1 MLKPFKQFGIIILIL
16 GFIGS
21 ASLNVGILSI
31 ASVGYAAA
39 KVFEKVTGVPTNI
52 SELKKEKD
60 LLAEK
65 NNKLTAQKN
74 KSDKQLKKAKL
85 TNDDLK
91 IKLNQKIDLIDER
104 DIELNNLKS
113 QKSLLQNQ
121 LDETAK
127 KQLRL
132 SNELDTKSDK
142 LDQITEQFLKNESKI
157 SLLETDITEKNKKTA
172 LIDDQ
177 LKATQKSLDNAKPM
191 DRTVLYRGKR
201 VAVKAAI
208 VDTNDR
214 ITKRIST
221 MAYRNLTSIPAE
233 AIPYLGIAVILS
245 VTAYD
250 LYDSCDTIKDLHE
263 LNVALDP
270 SRKLSDDQ
278 TAICGMKVPSTDEV
292 WEKVKQS
299 PREVYIAASAYVP
312 DLPEFNMPVWLSQI
326 LD

>member
-60 LLAEK
+60 FLAEK

-113 QKSLLQNQ
+113 QKSVLQNQ

-157 SLLETDITEKNKKTA
+157 SLLETDITEKNKKIA